1 MILNPL
7 AEVQTT
13 RGADGAIDGLRIV
26 APVKG
31 RGLQRTWISRE
42 TDPERFARTRR
53 AVLTALFD
61 AQSGAEPWART
72 PREERDLF
80 VRSGLFVTA
89 DAVSRP
95 VACDYRLDE
104 VRVACGEV
112 TRSESFALIRGAFPD
127 PMLQALRRYCRDL
140 VAEGFAGYGNHDGAL
155 RWVVHNDSVARTIH
169 PLLVPVVSAIV
180 GAAMKPSFSYLVMYL
195 EGAALAAHKDREQ
208 CEATAVLQVDFDPP
222 SEDAASWPLVFTAP
236 RGREEARMSSGD
248 LIVFRGNAVEHHR
261 DPLTSG
267 RSSTNLAFCFVA
279 ESFTGSLD

>member
-31 RGLQRTWISRE
+31 RGLQRTWISQE
-42 TDPERFARTRR
+42 TDPDRFARTRR

-72 PREERDLF
+72 PLEERDLF
-80 VRSGLFVTA
+80 VRSGLFVTT

-112 TRSESFALIRGAFPD
+112 TRYESFAF
-127 PMLQALRRYCRDL
+127 
-140 VAEGFAGYGNHDGAL
+140 
-155 RWVVHNDSVARTIH
+155 
-169 PLLVPVVSAIV
+169 
-180 GAAMKPSFSYLVMYL
+180 
-195 EGAALAAHKDREQ
+195 
-208 CEATAVLQVDFDPP
+208 
-222 SEDAASWPLVFTAP
+222 
-236 RGREEARMSSGD
+236 
-248 LIVFRGNAVEHHR
+248 FRGNAVEHHR